1 MTGYT
6 HYHSKFF
13 ASRIMLE
20 GRDDEAFAKSL
31 STARVDMKPHQVEAA
46 RFALHS
52 PLSKGVILADEVGL
66 GKTIEAC
73 LVIAQKWAE
82 RRRNILLIT
91 PASLRTQWQQELQE
105 KFSLPSHILDAKT
118 YRDAVKD
125 GQRLPF
131 DDKSGIIIT
140 SYQYAARKSD
150 EIHRV
155 GWDLVV
161 IDEAHRL
168 RNVYKKGGSAQA
180 KQLKEALSSRFKVL
194 LTATPLQN
202 SLMELYGLVSVID
215 DQFFG
220 DEQSFRVMYGRATD
234 KQSLVSLRRR
244 MAPLYKRH
252 LRRDVQAAGH
262 VNYTNR
268 LAVTFDF
275 EPYSLEE
282 QLYEGVS
289 AYLQNPDSIAFGSKP
304 NQLVLIGARKTLG
317 SSVAAI
323 TLFLENVINRL
334 KRSQVA
340 DESVVEDIDDTAA
353 VQEEIADDA
362 ILAAKND
369 ASGEDDAPEDDDAE
383 QRIDPK
389 KLASEIAELE
399 GYLSLARQLGTNSKG
414 DKLINRLPEVLDEV
428 VVRNGKRKAVIFTES
443 VRTQRYLADLLA
455 QNGYDGQIVLMNGSN
470 SDADSQRIYRDW
482 LKEKAGT
489 DAVSGSKSADM
500 KSAIV
505 NAFKSDE
512 KTILIA
518 TESGA
523 EGINLQFCSLLINFD
538 LPWNPQRVEQRI
550 GRCHRYGQKIDVTVV
565 NMLNRK
571 NQAEKRIYELL
582 SNKFRLFEGLF
593 GASDQVLGAIESG
606 IDFEKKVLSVVQAC
620 RTEAE
625 VNEAFQKLEAE
636 LEDQIKADMAEAR
649 QQLFNIFDASI
660 VDMLRQR
667 GGEIE
672 RTMSEFERRL
682 WLLARAE
689 LPDATFRNGDIP
701 SFDHSG
707 KTWSTVWPEADQR
720 GWQFFRLGDE
730 TLADQLIRQ
739 ALERDLPE
747 IRLSFDYKAYRDDEQ
762 ARLSDVEVHIGKR
775 GWLRVSLLKA
785 ETALGTRDSLVL
797 AALTDDGQVLASETA
812 ERLFQM
818 PAIAGALDAA
828 YPADQ
833 MAEIDRGALDVAQ
846 RSAEDENRKW
856 LDEETI
862 KLEAYAEDLEKAN
875 DLRVKE
881 LDSEARAARK
891 ALRNNQSI
899 PLTEKL
905 IEERRI
911 KRLEEERDEL
921 KLSTFKALRE
931 IRKEVDGKLDEVAA
945 KLAITPSVVPVMTI
959 RWEIAA

>member
-1 MTGYT
+1 MTEYT

-13 ASRIMLE
+13 AHRIMLE
-20 GRDDEAFAKSL
+20 GRSEEAFAKSL

-82 RRRNILLIT
+82 RRRNIVLIT

-105 KFSLPSHILDAKT
+105 KFSLPSYILDAKT
-118 YRDAVKD
+118 YRDAMKD
-125 GQRLPF
+125 GQRQPF
-131 DDKSGIIIT
+131 DNKSGIIIT
-140 SYQYAARKSD
+140 SYQYAARKAD
-150 EIHRV
+150 EIHRI

-180 KQLKEALSSRFKVL
+180 KKLKEALSSRFKVL

-202 SLMELYGLVSVID
+202 SLMELYGLVSVVD
-215 DQFFG
+215 DHFFG
-220 DEQSFRVMYGRATD
+220 DEQSFRVMYGRAVD
-234 KQSLVSLRRR
+234 KQSLLSLRRR

-282 QLYEGVS
+282 ELYEGVS
-289 AYLQNPDSIAFGSKP
+289 AYLQNPNTIAFGSKP

-323 TLFLENVINRL
+323 ILFLENVIARL
-334 KRSQVA
+334 KRNQVA
-340 DESVVEDIDDTAA
+340 DVSVVEDIDDTAEVA
-353 VQEEIADDA
+353 EEIADDA
-362 ILAAKND
+362 VLAAGGDEDEQDDNGD
-369 ASGEDDAPEDDDAE
+369 AAAPG
-383 QRIDPK
+383 IDPK
-389 KLASEIAELE
+389 KLAAEIAELE
-399 GYLSLARQLGTNSKG
+399 GYLSLARKLGANSKG

-428 VVRNGKRKAVIFTES
+428 VAREGRRKAVIFTES
-443 VRTQRYLADLLA
+443 VRTQNYLADLLST
-455 QNGYDGQIVLMNGSN
+455 NGYEGQIVLMNGSN
-470 SDADSQRIYRDW
+470 SDPESQRIYKAW
-482 LKEKAGT
+482 LKERAGT

-582 SNKFRLFEGLF
+582 SNKFKLFEGLF

-606 IDFEKKVLSVVQAC
+606 IDFEKKVLAVVQSC
-620 RTEAE
+620 RTEAQVIE
-625 VNEAFQKLEAE
+625 EFQKLEAE
-636 LEDQIKADMAEAR
+636 LDEQIKADMAETR
-649 QQLFNIFDASI
+649 QQLFDLFDASI

-672 RTMSEFERRL
+672 RTMSDFERRL
-682 WLLARAE
+682 WLVARAE
-689 LPDATFRNGDIP
+689 LPEAIFRNDGLP
-701 SFDHSG
+701 SFDHQG

-720 GWQFFRLGDE
+720 GWQFFRLGDG
-730 TLADQLIRQ
+730 TLADRLVQT
-739 ALERDLPE
+739 ALERDLSE
-747 IRLSFDYKAYRDDEQ
+747 TKLSFSYKAYRDDGQ
-762 ARLSDVEVHIGKR
+762 PRLSDLEPYVGKT

-785 ETALGTRDSLVL
+785 ETAMGSRDSLVL
-797 AALTDDGQVLASETA
+797 AAITDEEEVLAHDTA
-812 ERLFQM
+812 ERLFQL
-818 PAIAGALDAA
+818 PSSSSEVDSV
-828 YPADQ
+828 YPTNQ
-833 MAEIDRGALDVAQ
+833 MADIDRAALADAH

-856 LDEETI
+856 LDEETV
-862 KLEAYAEDLEKAN
+862 KLEAYAEDLERAN

-881 LDSEARAARK
+881 LDAEARTARK
-891 ALRNNQSI
+891 ALRGNQSI

-905 IEERRI
+905 AEERRI

-921 KLSTFKALRE
+921 KLSTFKTLRE

-945 KLAITPSVVPVMTI
+945 KLAITPKVTAVMTI
-959 RWEIAA
+959 RWEIVA

>member
-6 HYHSKFF
+6 QYHSKFF
-13 ASRIMLE
+13 ANRIMLE
-20 GRDDEAFAKSL
+20 GRSDEAFAKSL

-91 PASLRTQWQQELQE
+91 PASLRTQWQQELQD
-105 KFSLPSHILDAKT
+105 KFSLPSRILDAKT
-118 YRDAVKD
+118 YGDALKQ
-125 GQRLPF
+125 GQRQPF

-140 SYQYAARKSD
+140 SYQYAARKAD
-150 EIHRV
+150 EVHRI

-180 KQLKEALSSRFKVL
+180 KKLKDALSSRFKIL

-215 DQFFG
+215 DNFFG
-220 DEQSFRVMYGRATD
+220 DEQSFRVMYGRVTD

-244 MAPLYKRH
+244 MTPLYKRH

-268 LAVTFDF
+268 LPVTFNF

-323 TLFLENVINRL
+323 TLFLQNVIARL
-334 KRSQVA
+334 MRSQVA
-340 DESVVEDIDDTAA
+340 DESVIGDIDDTAE
-353 VQEEIADDA
+353 VKEEIADDA
-362 ILAAKND
+362 VLVNGDGFPETHSEDEGAALQVDPRKLAA
-369 ASGEDDAPEDDDAE
+369 
-383 QRIDPK
+383 
-389 KLASEIAELE
+389 EIAELE
-399 GYLSLARQLGTNSKG
+399 GYLSLARQVGTSSKG

-428 VVRNGKRKAVIFTES
+428 VARGGRRKAVIFTES
-443 VRTQRYLADLLA
+443 VRTQHYLAEILG
-455 QNGYDGQIVLMNGSN
+455 QNGYAGQIVLMNGSN
-470 SDADSQRIYRDW
+470 SDAESQGIYRAW
-482 LKEKAGT
+482 LKEKQGT

-565 NMLNRK
+565 NMLNLK
-571 NQAEKRIYELL
+571 NQAEKRIYDLL
-582 SNKFRLFEGLF
+582 SNKFQLFAGLF

-606 IDFEKKVLSVVQAC
+606 IDFEKKVLAVVQAC

-636 LEDQIKADMAEAR
+636 LEEQIKADMAETR
-649 QQLFNIFDASI
+649 QQLFDLFDASI

-689 LPDATFRNGDIP
+689 LPDATFRNGGIP

-707 KTWSTVWPEADQR
+707 MTWSTAWPEADER
-720 GWQFFRLGDE
+720 GWQFFRLGDG
-730 TLADQLIRQ
+730 TLADRLVHE
-739 ALERDLPE
+739 ALGRDLPE
-747 IRLSFDYKAYRDDEQ
+747 TKLSFNYQAFRNDEQ
-762 ARLSDVEVHIGKR
+762 PRLSDLEAYIGKR

-785 ETALGTRDSLVL
+785 ETALGVRDSLVL
-797 AALTDDGQVLASETA
+797 AALTDDGEVLASETA
-812 ERLFQM
+812 ERLFQL
-818 PAIAGALDAA
+818 PAIPGSLDSS

-833 MAEIDRGALDVAQ
+833 MAEIDREALAVAQ
-846 RSAEDENRKW
+846 KSAEDENRKW

-862 KLEAYAEDLEKAN
+862 KLEAYAEDLERAN

-881 LDSEARAARK
+881 LDSDARAARK
-891 ALRNNQSI
+891 ALRSNQAI
-899 PLTEKL
+899 PLAEKL
-905 IEERRI
+905 TEERRI

-921 KLSTFKALRE
+921 KLSTFKTLRE
-931 IRKEVDGKLDEVAA
+931 IRKEVDSKLDEVAA
-945 KLAITPSVVPVMTI
+945 KLAITPNVTPVMTI

>member
-1 MTGYT
+1 MTEYT

-13 ASRIMLE
+13 AHRIMLE
-20 GRDDEAFAKSL
+20 GRSDEAFAKSL

-82 RRRNILLIT
+82 RRRNILLIA

-105 KFSLPSHILDAKT
+105 KFSLPSYILDAKT

-125 GQRLPF
+125 GQHHPF
-131 DDKSGIIIT
+131 DNKSGIIIT
-140 SYQYAARKSD
+140 SYQYAARKAD
-150 EIHRV
+150 EIHRI

-161 IDEAHRL
+161 VDEAHRL

-180 KQLKEALSSRFKVL
+180 KKLKEALSSRFKVL

-202 SLMELYGLVSVID
+202 SLMELYGLVSMVD
-215 DQFFG
+215 DHFFG
-220 DEQSFRVMYGRATD
+220 DEQSFRVMYGKAVD
-234 KQSLVSLRRR
+234 KQSLLSLRRR

-282 QLYEGVS
+282 ELYEGVS
-289 AYLQNPDSIAFGSKP
+289 AYLQNPNTIAFGSKP

-323 TLFLENVINRL
+323 ILFLENVIARL
-334 KRSQVA
+334 KRSQPA
-340 DESVVEDIDDTAA
+340 DVSVVEDIDDTAE
-353 VQEEIADDA
+353 VGEEIADDA
-362 ILAAKND
+362 VLAAEG
-369 ASGEDDAPEDDDAE
+369 SEDEQEDNGDTNSS
-383 QRIDPK
+383 RIDPK
-389 KLASEIAELE
+389 KLAAEIAELE
-399 GYLSLARQLGTNSKG
+399 GYLSLAHKLGQNSKG

-428 VVRNGKRKAVIFTES
+428 VARDGKRKAVIFTES

-470 SDADSQRIYRDW
+470 SDSDSQRIYKAW
-482 LKEKAGT
+482 LKERAGT

-505 NAFKSDE
+505 NAFKSDD

-606 IDFEKKVLSVVQAC
+606 IDFEKKVLAVVQSC
-620 RTEAE
+620 RTEAQ
-625 VNEAFQKLEAE
+625 VNEEFQKLEAE
-636 LEDQIKADMAEAR
+636 LDEQIKADMAETR
-649 QQLFNIFDASI
+649 QQLFDLFDASI

-689 LPDATFRNGDIP
+689 LPEATFRNNGLP
-701 SFDHSG
+701 NFDHQG
-707 KTWSTVWPEADQR
+707 KTWSTVWPEADER
-720 GWQFFRLGDE
+720 GWQFFRLGDD
-730 TLADQLIRQ
+730 TLADRLVHS
-739 ALERDLPE
+739 ALERDLPDAK
-747 IRLSFDYKAYRDDEQ
+747 LSFSYQSYRDDGQ
-762 ARLSDVEVHIGKR
+762 PKLSDLEPYLGKT
-775 GWLRVSLLKA
+775 GWLRVSRLRA
-785 ETALGTRDSLVL
+785 ETAIGSRDSLVL
-797 AALTDDGQVLASETA
+797 AAVSDDGKVLAHETA
-812 ERLFQM
+812 ERLFQL
-818 PAIAGALDAA
+818 PAVPGQIDSVYPTRHMADIDKAALADA
-828 YPADQ
+828 Q
-833 MAEIDRGALDVAQ
+833 K
-846 RSAEDENRKW
+846 SAEDENRKW
-856 LDEETI
+856 LDEETV
-862 KLEAYAEDLEKAN
+862 KLEAYAEDLERAN
-875 DLRVKE
+875 ELRVKE
-881 LDSEARAARK
+881 LDAEARAARK
-891 ALRNNQSI
+891 ALRANQSV
-899 PLTEKL
+899 PLAEKL
-905 IEERRI
+905 TEERRI
-911 KRLEEERDEL
+911 KKLEEERDDL
-921 KLSTFKALRE
+921 KLSTFKTLRE

-945 KLAITPSVVPVMTI
+945 KLAIIPKVTPIMMI

>member
-6 HYHSKFF
+6 YYHSKFF
-13 ASRIMLE
+13 ANWIMLE

-73 LVIAQKWAE
+73 LIIAQKWAE
-82 RRRNILLIT
+82 RHRNILLIT
-91 PASLRTQWQQELQE
+91 PASLRTQWQQELQQ

-118 YRDAVKD
+118 YHDAVKE
-125 GQRLPF
+125 GQHQPF
-131 DDKSGIIIT
+131 DNNSGIIIT
-140 SYQYAARKSD
+140 SYQYAARKAD
-150 EIHRV
+150 EVHRV

-180 KQLKEALSSRFKVL
+180 KKLKDALSSRFKVL

-202 SLMELYGLVSVID
+202 SLMELYGLVSVVD
-215 DQFFG
+215 DHFFG
-220 DEQSFRVMYGRATD
+220 DEQSFRVMYGKAVD
-234 KQSLVSLRRR
+234 KQSLLSLRRR
-244 MAPLYKRH
+244 MASLYKRH

-282 QLYEGVS
+282 ELYEGVS
-289 AYLQNPDSIAFGSKP
+289 AYLQNPDTIAFGSKP

-323 TLFLENVINRL
+323 IMFLENVIARL
-334 KRSQVA
+334 KRNQIA
-340 DESVVEDIDDTAA
+340 DVSVVGDIDDTAE
-353 VQEEIADDA
+353 VGEEIADDA
-362 ILAAKND
+362 VLAADGAEEERDVNED
-369 ASGEDDAPEDDDAE
+369 AAAPS
-383 QRIDPK
+383 IDPI
-389 KLASEIAELE
+389 KLAAEITELE
-399 GYLSLARQLGTNSKG
+399 GYLSLSRKLGANSKG
-414 DKLINRLPEVLDEV
+414 DKLINRLPEVLNEV
-428 VVRNGKRKAVIFTES
+428 VARDGKRKAVIFTES
-443 VRTQRYLADLLA
+443 VRTQNYLADLLA
-455 QNGYDGQIVLMNGSN
+455 QNGYGGQIVLMNGSN
-470 SDADSQRIYRDW
+470 SDPESQRIYKAW

-505 NAFKSDE
+505 SAFRSDE

-582 SNKFRLFEGLF
+582 SNKFKLFEGLF

-606 IDFEKKVLSVVQAC
+606 IDFEKKVLAVVQSC
-620 RTEAE
+620 RTEAQVIE
-625 VNEAFQKLEAE
+625 EFQKLEAE
-636 LEDQIKADMAEAR
+636 LDEQIKADMAETR
-649 QQLFNIFDASI
+649 QQLFDLFDASI

-682 WLLARAE
+682 WLIARAE
-689 LPDATFRNGDIP
+689 LPGATFRNDSLP
-701 SFDHSG
+701 SFDHDG
-707 KTWSTVWPEADQR
+707 KTWSTVWPEADER

-730 TLADQLIRQ
+730 TLADRLIQ
-739 ALERDLPE
+739 MALERDLPE
-747 IRLSFDYKAYRDDEQ
+747 AKLLFSYKAYREDGQ
-762 ARLSDVEVHIGKR
+762 PRLSDLESYSGKS

-785 ETALGTRDSLVL
+785 ETAMGSRDSLVL
-797 AALTDDGQVLASETA
+797 AAVTDDGKVLAHDTV
-812 ERLFQM
+812 ERLFQL
-818 PAIAGALDAA
+818 PAVLGEVDSK
-828 YPADQ
+828 YPSSQ
-833 MAEIDRGALDVAQ
+833 MTDIDRAALASAQ
-846 RSAEDENRKW
+846 ASAEDENRKW

-862 KLEAYAEDLEKAN
+862 KLEAYAEDLERAN

-881 LDSEARAARK
+881 LDAEARTARK
-891 ALRNNQSI
+891 ALRGNQSI

-905 IEERRI
+905 AEERRI
-911 KRLEEERDEL
+911 KRLEEERDDL
-921 KLSTFKALRE
+921 KLSTFKTLRE
-931 IRKEVDGKLDEVAA
+931 IRREVDGKLDEVAA
-945 KLAITPSVVPVMTI
+945 KLAITPKVTPVMTI